1 MKRGGAFGR
10 RVANG
15 KARMTLRGPL
25 RPFAQNRD
33 ECGLLRLIVDWRYPA
48 ASALCVL
55 IVTAATV
62 HADVRV
68 SGDIGAVQL
77 DASRSNV
84 AEVLSAL
91 ESAFRLRVNA
101 SIVLDKSIGGTYS
114 GSLAEVLPRILQGY
128 NYVIRS
134 EPTEIEVTIMA
145 QGDHAAVV
153 QRRMP
158 PGKSPALSLSDA
170 VRLKVH

>member
-1 MKRGGAFGR
+1 
-10 RVANG
+10 
-15 KARMTLRGPL
+15 MTLREPL
-25 RPFAQNRD
+25 RPFVKTRN
-33 ECGLLRLIVDWRYPA
+33 ECGLLKRLILDCRYRA
-48 ASALCVL
+48 ASALAVL
-55 IVTAATV
+55 IVTAGTV

-68 SGDIGAVQL
+68 SGDVGAVQL
-77 DASRSNV
+77 DATRSDV

-91 ESAFRLRVNA
+91 ESAFRLRVNT

-114 GSLAEVLPRILQGY
+114 GSLAQVLPRILQGY

-134 EPTEIEVTIMA
+134 EPTEIEVTILA
-145 QGDHAAVV
+145 RQGDHAAVV
-153 QRRMP
+153 QRRHP